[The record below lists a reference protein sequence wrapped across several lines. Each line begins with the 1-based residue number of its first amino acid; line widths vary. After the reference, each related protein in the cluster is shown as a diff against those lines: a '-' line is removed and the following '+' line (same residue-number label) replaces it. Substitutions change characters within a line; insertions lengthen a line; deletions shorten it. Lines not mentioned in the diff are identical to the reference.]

1 MAIRLNL
8 YHEVLRARRQEKY
21 DPLKLSIMGLLVIVA
36 GMAAYY
42 FFQMSRTSSAQ
53 NAYAAQKAEFDRL
66 SPQSKAAQEREVL
79 LTKQIDLAKR
89 VTDRMEKR
97 FYWAPLFETVV
108 AAVPPNVQV
117 TKLSGDIGKD
127 GSRQYQIT
135 VEGLA
140 AGPEPRAAAEEM
152 RRSIGEKI
160 GARYASVSATF
171 RNLDDGAETARL
183 DGKVLPTVVF
193 TIHVTFKPGADPIPV
208 QKPLAQRK

>member
-21 DPLKLSIMGLLVIVA
+21 DPLKLSIMGLAVIVA
-36 GMAAYY
+36 AMAAYY
-42 FFQMSRTSSAQ
+42 FLQMSRTNSAQ
-53 NAYAAQKAEFDRL
+53 NAYAVQKTEFDRL
-66 SPQSKAAQEREVL
+66 SPLAKAAQEREVL

-97 FYWAPLFETVV
+97 FYWAPLFETV
-108 AAVPPNVQV
+108 AASVPANVQI
-117 TKLSGDIGKD
+117 TKLSGDAGKD
-127 GSRQYQIT
+127 GSRNYQIT
-135 VEGLA
+135 LEGLA

-152 RRSIGEKI
+152 RRSISDRI
-160 GARYASVSATF
+160 SARYSSVAATF

-183 DGKVLPTVVF
+183 DGKALPTVVF
-193 TIHVTFKPGADPIPV
+193 TIHVTFKPGADPIPA

>member
-21 DPLKLSIMGLLVIVA
+21 DPLKLSIMGLAVIVA
-36 GMAAYY
+36 AMAAYY
-42 FFQMSRTSSAQ
+42 FLQMSRTNSAQ
-53 NAYAAQKAEFDRL
+53 NAYTVQKTEFDRL
-66 SPQSKAAQEREVL
+66 SPLAKAAQEREVL

-97 FYWAPLFETVV
+97 FYWAPLFETVA
-108 AAVPPNVQV
+108 AAVPANVQI
-117 TKLSGDIGKD
+117 TKLSGDAGKD
-127 GSRQYQIT
+127 GSRNYQIT
-135 VEGLA
+135 LEGLA

-152 RRSIGEKI
+152 RRSISDRI
-160 GARYASVSATF
+160 SARYSSVAATF

-183 DGKVLPTVVF
+183 DGKALPTVVF
-193 TIHVTFKPGADPIPV
+193 TIHVTFKPGADPIPA